1 MYFYIDLHLWQSSS
15 RGDKV
20 MLITMDD
27 KTPFIMIASQENDRN
42 WEEMKR
48 DREGKFWILK
58 YLSSSKTSQNIFVLL
73 KLSSFIELDMPCI

>member
-1 MYFYIDLHLWQSSS
+1 
-15 RGDKV
+15 

-48 DREGKFWILK
+48 EPRGKILNSKIFKQFKNFPK
-58 YLSSSKTSQNIFVLL
+58 YFCITKT
-73 KLSSFIELDMPCI
+73 

>member
-1 MYFYIDLHLWQSSS
+1 
-15 RGDKV
+15 

-48 DREGKFWILK
+48 DREGKF
-58 YLSSSKTSQNIFVLL
+58 
-73 KLSSFIELDMPCI
+73 